1 MATSSSATCATGC
14 RAEPRRREGLR
25 INALRAYILILLAL
39 TVVWLVSALS
49 ALEAV
54 TGTEIALALFFVV
67 WIAVANRFPIH
78 WVFRSHIVLDTAAIY
93 AVALTF
99 QPGLAMLIVLTGA
112 LLGSALRPRDI
123 EEVAFN
129 ISQATLQAGAATGM
143 LALIGW
149 SGLGAAFRFPADL
162 LSLTL
167 AALVVFLTNTW
178 LVSIVIGLHSNSNPI
193 PIWLQSTT
201 RHDALEQLTQFVLGL
216 LAAIIAQQQAW
227 ALPLLGI
234 PMLLVYTSLVRQYRL
249 RHQTVEAVEKLADL
263 IDLRDPYTANHSRRV
278 AGYARLM
285 ATDLD
290 LDPAEIEVIERAARV
305 HDLGKLVIDV
315 SVLAKSGKL
324 TSEEWALFEQHPVTG
339 VEVLRLFPDF
349 AAGVALVR
357 SHHERLDGKGYPDG
371 LSGAAIPLGARIIA
385 VADSFDAMASDRPY
399 RKALAP
405 ELVLAELQRGRGSQ
419 WDAAVV
425 DALLALIAQGR
436 IALDAEAGSPVI
448 RDTAGQPQAL
458 ERPVA

>member
-1 MATSSSATCATGC
+1 MATSSNAACAHGC

-39 TVVWLVSALS
+39 TVVWLFSALS
-49 ALEAV
+49 AIEAV
-54 TGTEIALALFFVV
+54 SGTEIALALFFAL

-78 WVFRSHIVLDTAAIY
+78 WVFRSNVVLDTAAIY

-112 LLGSALRPRDI
+112 LIGSALRPRDI
-123 EEVAFN
+123 EEVTFN
-129 ISQATLQAGAATGM
+129 ISQATLQAGAASGV
-143 LALIGW
+143 LALLGW
-149 SGLGAAFRFPADL
+149 SGLGAAFQFPVDL
-162 LSLTL
+162 LPLTL

-178 LVSIVIGLHSNSNPI
+178 LVSVVIGLHSGSNPI

-227 ALPLLGI
+227 VLPLLGI

-249 RHQTVEAVEKLADL
+249 RNQTVEAVEKLADL

-278 AGYARLM
+278 AGYARLL
-285 ATDLD
+285 ATALD
-290 LDPAEIEVIERAARV
+290 LDPAEIEVIERAAHV

-315 SVLAKSGKL
+315 SVLAKPGKL
-324 TSEEWALFEQHPVTG
+324 TDEERALFEQHPVTG
-339 VEVLRLFPDF
+339 VEVLRRFPDF

-371 LSGAAIPLGARIIA
+371 LFGVAIPLGSRIIA
-385 VADSFDAMASDRPY
+385 VADGFDAMASDRPY

-405 ELVLAELQRGRGSQ
+405 ELVLAELRRGRGSQ

-436 IALDAEAGSPVI
+436 IALEAEAGSPVI
-448 RDTAGQPQAL
+448 RDIAGQPQAL